1 MKNKLLAIYVYKE
14 AYYEDTIELEVIDK
28 EQEEKYIKNG
38 YTICSNSEEYANVLL
53 DNIDNIQRNLDI
65 ILSVSDF
72 KDIKNASFYDLIE
85 NYSYLQDLKKMA
97 YDFDNGKNNYVK
109 NYRQYIY
116 SDKDGYGVFRQ
127 ELVVFNDF
135 LLITRFS
142 SEFKNY
148 VDKKLLKNFK
158 YLVSNDKVE
167 HEIKR
172 LNAKIEL
179 LERNIKSR
187 ENDIKLAKENIKTMN
202 KDIKQAKED
211 LSKLVDNKEEL
222 KWQKMKN
229 YCY

>member
-1 MKNKLLAIYVYKE
+1 MKDKLLAIYVYKE
-14 AYYEDTIELEVIDK
+14 AFYEDTIELEVIDK

-38 YTICSNSEEYANVLL
+38 YAICSNSEEYANVLL
-53 DNIDNIQRNLDI
+53 DNIDNIQRYLGI
-65 ILSVSDF
+65 TLSVSDF

-85 NYSYLQDLKKMA
+85 NYSYLQDIKKMA
-97 YDFDNGKNNYVK
+97 YSFDNGKNNYVE
-109 NYRQYIY
+109 NYRQYVY
-116 SDKDGYGVFRQ
+116 GDKGGYGVFRQ

-158 YLVSNDKVE
+158 DLVSNNKVE
-167 HEIKR
+167 QEIKR

-187 ENDIKLAKENIKTMN
+187 KNDIKWAKENIKNMS
-202 KDIKQAKED
+202 KDIEQAKED
-211 LSKLVDNKEEL
+211 LSRLVDNGESRL
-222 KWQKMKN
+222 
-229 YCY
+229 